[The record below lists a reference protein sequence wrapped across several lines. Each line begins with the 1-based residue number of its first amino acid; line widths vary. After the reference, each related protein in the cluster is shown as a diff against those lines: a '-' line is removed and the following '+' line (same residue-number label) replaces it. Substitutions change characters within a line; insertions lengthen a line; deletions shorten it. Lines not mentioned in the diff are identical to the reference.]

1 MHSKLPPLIS
11 VIGSDGSG
19 KSTVCEHLITCVEK
33 YGPAAMVH
41 LGKQAGN
48 VERVLVKIPFLGKL
62 LGKSIDRNKIKVAK
76 KSKLRPIAAAVIIA
90 FVVRR
95 LLRFRRMLALR
106 QQGKI
111 ILSDRFPQVE
121 IDGAFDGPTI
131 PIDIAGNR
139 FVKWAARREH
149 EAFNWMT
156 QLKPDLVIKLNVDLD
171 VACARKPDH
180 RRESLEKK
188 IAIVPQL
195 QFPGSEV
202 VNIDA
207 NLPLE
212 QVLSSAEAAIAN
224 FMEAHGYSY
233 VGERKTATTA

>member
-33 YGPAAMVH
+33 YGPAEMVH

-48 VERVLVKIPFLGKL
+48 VERVVVKFPFMGRFLK
-62 LGKSIDRNKIKVAK
+62 KSIANNKVKVDK
-76 KSKLRPIAAAVIIA
+76 AAPGPLAASVIMI
-90 FVVRR
+90 FVIRR

-106 QQGKI
+106 QQGNI

-121 IDGAFDGPTI
+121 IPSAFDGPTI
-131 PIDIAGNR
+131 PEKIKGNR
-139 FVKWAARREH
+139 FVQWIAQREWK
-149 EAFNWMT
+149 AFEWMT
-156 QLKPDLVIKLNVDLD
+156 QQKPDLVIKLNVDLD

-180 RRESLEKK
+180 SRNSLAKK
-188 IAIVPQL
+188 IAVVPL
-195 QFPGSEV
+195 LNFVGSEV

-207 NLPLE
+207 NLPL
-212 QVLSSAEAAIAN
+212 AEVISTAELAVSK

-233 VGERKTATTA
+233 VGEGHTVAAP

>member
-48 VERVLVKIPFLGKL
+48 VERVVIKFPFMGRFLK
-62 LGKSIDRNKIKVAK
+62 KSIASNKVKVDK
-76 KSKLRPIAAAVIIA
+76 AAPGPLAASVIMV
-90 FVVRR
+90 FVIRR
-95 LLRFRRMLALR
+95 LLRFRRMQALR
-106 QQGKI
+106 KEGNI
-111 ILSDRFPQVE
+111 ILSDRFPQLE
-121 IDGAFDGPTI
+121 IPSAFDGPTI
-131 PIDIAGNR
+131 PKKITGNR
-139 FVKWAARREH
+139 FVQWIARREWA
-149 EAFNWMT
+149 AFTWMT
-156 QLKPDLVIKLNVDLD
+156 QQKPDLVIKLNVDLD

-180 RRESLEKK
+180 SRNSLEKK
-188 IAIVPQL
+188 IAVVPML
-195 QFPGSEV
+195 TFAGSQV

-212 QVLSSAEAAIAN
+212 EVISSAELAVNN
-224 FMEAHGYSY
+224 FMEAHGYHY
-233 VGERKTATTA
+233 AAEGQTATSH

>member
-19 KSTVCEHLITCVEK
+19 KSTVCEHLISCIEK

-48 VERVLVKIPFLGKL
+48 VERVVVKFPFMGRFLK
-62 LGKSIDRNKIKVAK
+62 KKIDKNKIKVDKA
-76 KSKLRPIAAAVIIA
+76 SLTPAAATVIMV
-90 FVVRR
+90 FVIRR

-121 IDGAFDGPTI
+121 IPSAFDGPTI
-131 PIDIAGNR
+131 PKKVQGNR
-139 FVKWAARREH
+139 FVQWIARKEWAAFE
-149 EAFNWMT
+149 WMS
-156 QLKPDLVIKLNVDLD
+156 QQKPDLVIKLNVDLD
-171 VACARKPDH
+171 VAFARKPDH
-180 RRESLEKK
+180 SRDSLARKV
-188 IAIVPQL
+188 AIVPL
-195 QFPGSEV
+195 LTFPGSEV
-202 VNIDA
+202 VSIDA

-212 QVLSSAEAAIAN
+212 EVLTKAESAVAT
-224 FMEAHGYSY
+224 FMESRGYSY
-233 VGERKTATTA
+233 VAEGQPVASR

>member
-19 KSTVCEHLITCVEK
+19 KSTVCEHLITCIEK

-48 VERVLVKIPFLGKL
+48 VERVVIKFPFMGRFLKKKID
-62 LGKSIDRNKIKVAK
+62 SNKIKVD
-76 KSKLRPIAAAVIIA
+76 KSAPGPLAASVIMV
-90 FVVRR
+90 FVMRR

-121 IDGAFDGPTI
+121 IPSAFDGPTLPENI
-131 PIDIAGNR
+131 TGNR
-139 FVKWAARREH
+139 FVKWIAQREWSIFH
-149 EAFNWMT
+149 WMAE
-156 QLKPDLVIKLNVDLD
+156 QKPDLVIKLNVDLD
-171 VACARKPDH
+171 VAFARKPDH
-180 RRESLEKK
+180 SRNSLAKK
-188 IAIVPQL
+188 VAIVPL
-195 QFPGSEV
+195 LTFPGSEV
-202 VNIDA
+202 VSIDA

-212 QVLSSAEAAIAN
+212 EVLVTAEAAVN
-224 FMEAHGYSY
+224 KFMESRGYSY
-233 VGERKTATTA
+233 IAAGQPVATR